1 MKDNKSINSF
11 VSKNTFFSVFLVV
24 VLPLLSSA
32 QSFVEC
38 AQVLKKEYKSVENR
52 LSDRKIQV
60 TTADSLERINFA
72 NFDSCIVGKT
82 LPDFLLTGKSGKIY
96 TRDSLLNK
104 VVMLNIWSVRCGPC
118 IMEIPVLNKIANYY
132 RGNDKFILLSIVA
145 ETQEEINR
153 LFERFPT
160 KRTIDFD
167 LILNSKRVIKEQ
179 FQLVESYPT
188 TFFLNQEGKI
198 YKRMFGGITD
208 PKDEVKLEMKYR
220 AIIDCQLIDQ

>member
-1 MKDNKSINSF
+1 
-11 VSKNTFFSVFLVV
+11 
-24 VLPLLSSA
+24 
-32 QSFVEC
+32 
-38 AQVLKKEYKSVENR
+38 
-52 LSDRKIQV
+52 
-60 TTADSLERINFA
+60 
-72 NFDSCIVGKT
+72 
-82 LPDFLLTGKSGKIY
+82 
-96 TRDSLLNK
+96 
-104 VVMLNIWSVRCGPC
+104 MLNIWSVRCGPC